1 MIKIKNIFSLKS
13 WIILTSLFFISCSDE
28 FTLLAPESQRNVD
41 NFYQTKSDFETA
53 LNGVYDALQ
62 SGGAYGNQSDI
73 ATGGTGGYWMMTEMR
88 SDNTD
93 QGGDVT
99 GLAAA
104 VAELNE
110 FAETSLSEYTLGVW
124 SGSYQGVARANT
136 LITRIQSA
144 NLDDAFK
151 NQVIGEALFVRALF
165 YYNLAM
171 LFGNIPM
178 PLEEIL
184 ETNPKQTQ
192 LTKNQVLTQLVID
205 LTDAAGKISGT
216 PSLIGRATKWSAL
229 TLLGIVQLHLGN
241 KSEAASALNQVI
253 NSGSFSLLSNYADL
267 WGPSNEN
274 SNESIFEVQF
284 VSGGMGEGSGF
295 TNSFSPSSDLQTGE
309 GGGRNRPTPD
319 IVDSYEKGDERFK
332 SSMDTIYVVD
342 GDTSYARYIRK
353 YESNPSSNYDADNN
367 FIVFRYSDVL
377 LMMAEASG
385 QGTVA
390 YDYINQVRTRAGLN
404 SINASSP
411 GSFEDQLL
419 KERRVELAFEN
430 HRWYDLLRF
439 GKAVETMN
447 NQFDKQGFNI
457 TIDTHNLIFPIPQR
471 EIDLGLIQNPGY

>member
-1 MIKIKNIFSLKS
+1 
-13 WIILTSLFFISCSDE
+13 
-28 FTLLAPESQRNVD
+28 
-41 NFYQTKSDFETA
+41 
-53 LNGVYDALQ
+53 
-62 SGGAYGNQSDI
+62 
-73 ATGGTGGYWMMTEMR
+73 
-88 SDNTD
+88 
-93 QGGDVT
+93 
-99 GLAAA
+99 
-104 VAELNE
+104 
-110 FAETSLSEYTLGVW
+110 
-124 SGSYQGVARANT
+124 
-136 LITRIQSA
+136 
-144 NLDDAFK
+144 
-151 NQVIGEALFVRALF
+151 
-165 YYNLAM
+165 
-171 LFGNIPM
+171 M

-229 TLLGIVQLHLGN
+229 TLLGRVQLHLGN

>member
-1 MIKIKNIFSLKS
+1 
-13 WIILTSLFFISCSDE
+13 
-28 FTLLAPESQRNVD
+28 
-41 NFYQTKSDFETA
+41 
-53 LNGVYDALQ
+53 
-62 SGGAYGNQSDI
+62 
-73 ATGGTGGYWMMTEMR
+73 
-88 SDNTD
+88 
-93 QGGDVT
+93 
-99 GLAAA
+99 
-104 VAELNE
+104 
-110 FAETSLSEYTLGVW
+110 
-124 SGSYQGVARANT
+124 
-136 LITRIQSA
+136 
-144 NLDDAFK
+144 
-151 NQVIGEALFVRALF
+151 
-165 YYNLAM
+165 
-171 LFGNIPM
+171 
-178 PLEEIL
+178 
-184 ETNPKQTQ
+184 
-192 LTKNQVLTQLVID
+192 
-205 LTDAAGKISGT
+205 
-216 PSLIGRATKWSAL
+216 
-229 TLLGIVQLHLGN
+229 
-241 KSEAASALNQVI
+241 
-253 NSGSFSLLSNYADL
+253 
-267 WGPSNEN
+267 
-274 SNESIFEVQF
+274 
-284 VSGGMGEGSGF
+284 MGEGSGF